1 MSIVSIDDRH
11 RSRDVAPDKYL
22 WARDLSV
29 VYETSQGPLA
39 ALGPL
44 DLEVGHGEFV
54 AILGPSGCGKSTLLK
69 IFSGLLR
76 PTTGRT
82 ELSGTG
88 IDGPRNDVGI
98 VFQQPTLLPWKTVQ
112 ENILMPVRVLG
123 TYSKQHATKA
133 GELMNMVGLASFG
146 EHYPHELSGGMQQRV
161 GIARALIHEP
171 RLLLMDEPFAALDA
185 LTREQITFDLQDIW
199 ESSKKAVVLIT
210 HSIPEAVLM
219 ADRVIVLSQRPGRVV
234 HSETVNLPRPRGPD
248 SMKDPEFAEIAD
260 RLRRILTLRP
270 PHPEAT

>member
-1 MSIVSIDDRH
+1 MSVVTIDDR
-11 RSRDVAPDKYL
+11 RSREIAPDKYL

-44 DLEVGHGEFV
+44 DLDVGHGEFV
-54 AILGPSGCGKSTLLK
+54 AVLGPSGCGKSTLLK
-69 IFSGLLR
+69 IFSGLLP
-76 PTTGRT
+76 PTTGRA
-82 ELSGTG
+82 ELSGIS

-123 TYSKQHATKA
+123 TYGKQHAIKA
-133 GELMNMVGLASFG
+133 GELMDMVGLASFG

-234 HSETVNLPRPRGPD
+234 HSETVNLPRPRGLD
-248 SMKDPEFAEIAD
+248 SMKDPQFADIAD
-260 RLRRILTLRP
+260 RLRRILTTRP
-270 PHPEAT
+270 AHPEVK

>member
-1 MSIVSIDDRH
+1 MSVVSIDSRH
-11 RSRDVAPDKYL
+11 RLRNAATDMYL
-22 WARDLSV
+22 SARNLSLI
-29 VYETSQGPLA
+29 YETSQGPLA

-44 DLEVGHGEFV
+44 DLDVSDGELV

-69 IFSGLLR
+69 IFSGLLQ
-76 PTTGRT
+76 PTTGLA
-82 ELSGTG
+82 ELAGTS
-88 IDGPRNDVGI
+88 IDAPRRDVGI
-98 VFQQPTLLPWKTVQ
+98 VFQQPTLLPWKTVK

-123 TYSKQHATKA
+123 TYATQHEFKA
-133 GELMNMVGLASFG
+133 RELMEMVGLSNFG

-199 ESSKKAVVLIT
+199 EGSKKAVVLIT

-219 ADRVIVLSQRPGRVV
+219 ADRVLVLSPRPGRIV
-234 HSETVNLPRPRGPD
+234 HAEAVNLPRPRGLD
-248 SMKDPEFAEIAD
+248 SMKSPEFAEATD
-260 RLRRILTLRP
+260 RLRRILTSRT
-270 PHPEAT
+270 PHPEVK

>member
-1 MSIVSIDDRH
+1 MSVVSIDSRH
-11 RSRDVAPDKYL
+11 RLRNAAPDMYL
-22 WARDLSV
+22 SARKLSL

-44 DLEVGHGEFV
+44 DLDVGDGEFV
-54 AILGPSGCGKSTLLK
+54 AVLGPSGCGKSTLLK
-69 IFSGLLR
+69 IFSGLLQ
-76 PTTGRT
+76 PTTGT
-82 ELSGTG
+82 AELAGTS
-88 IDGPRNDVGI
+88 IDAPRRDVGI
-98 VFQQPTLLPWKTVQ
+98 VFQQPTLLPWKTVR

-123 TYSKQHATKA
+123 TYARQHEVKA
-133 GELMNMVGLASFG
+133 RELMNMVGLANFG

-219 ADRVIVLSQRPGRVV
+219 ADRVLVLSPRPGRIV
-234 HSETVNLPRPRGPD
+234 HSESVNLPRPRGLD
-248 SMKDPEFAEIAD
+248 SMKSTEFAEATD
-260 RLRRILTLRP
+260 RLRRILTSRAP
-270 PHPEAT
+270 QPEVR